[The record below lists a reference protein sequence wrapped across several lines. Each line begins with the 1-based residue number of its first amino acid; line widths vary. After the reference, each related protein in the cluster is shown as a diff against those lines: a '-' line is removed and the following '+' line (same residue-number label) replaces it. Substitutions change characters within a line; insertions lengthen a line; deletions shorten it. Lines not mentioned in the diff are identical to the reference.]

1 MNPKRDTVRVIAF
14 MSTAAAALTVIVILF
29 LCWPQLCWPR
39 LCWPQLFWPPWELE
53 FLGEADFD
61 GQPIPPPGPVTT
73 GGQATYIGVMTFT
86 NINRDRVV
94 ELLPSGFQLA
104 PRKTTRTPNV
114 HPVILLFGD
123 QTDGASVFPVGPPQ
137 PSGVHYSEMILAVPF
152 VQKTGGSGWHTYII
166 RMYLDNAGAVVAGEA
181 FGYQKEPAW
190 IEWTGDYA
198 RIWKS
203 SLLGDQDLLEGNFS
217 WGAQWYDGND
227 ALTTIPNFQDMVNIM
242 TTRLLGRTG
251 GNSICSHFEWNLDQA
266 KVARAETS
274 YTMKTPFRSG
284 MSAWPGL
291 SPFENVKDGAVVV
304 RGMRWS
310 LATLPPPII
319 PC

>member
-1 MNPKRDTVRVIAF
+1 
-14 MSTAAAALTVIVILF
+14 
-29 LCWPQLCWPR
+29 
-39 LCWPQLFWPPWELE
+39 
-53 FLGEADFD
+53 
-61 GQPIPPPGPVTT
+61 
-73 GGQATYIGVMTFT
+73 MTFT
-86 NINRDRVV
+86 NIDRDRVA

-123 QTDGASVFPVGPPQ
+123 QTDGASVLPVVPLLPVVPPQ

-152 VQKTGGSGWHTYII
+152 VRKTGGSGWHTYII
-166 RMYLDNAGAVVAGEA
+166 RMYLDNQVAVAAGLAY
-181 FGYQKEPAW
+181 GYQKEPAW

-198 RIWKS
+198 RIWNS
-203 SLLGDQDLLEGNFS
+203 NPLDGQDLLEGNFS

-227 ALTTIPNFQDMVNIM
+227 ALQTIPNFQDMVNIM

-251 GNSICSHFEWNLDQA
+251 SGPGSQSICSHFEWNLDQA

-274 YTMKTPFRSG
+274 YTMKAPFRSG
-284 MSAWPGL
+284 MSAWTGL
-291 SPFENVKDGAVVV
+291 SPFENVNDGAVVV
-304 RGMRWS
+304 RGMRWR
-310 LATLPPPII
+310 LATLPI

>member
-1 MNPKRDTVRVIAF
+1 MNPKWNTVRVIAF
-14 MSTAAAALTVIVILF
+14 MSMAAAALTVIVVLF
-29 LCWPQLCWPR
+29 L
-39 LCWPQLFWPPWELE
+39 WPQLFWPQWESE

-61 GQPIPPPGPVTT
+61 GHPIPSPGPVTT
-73 GGQATYIGVMTFT
+73 GGQATYIGVLTFT
-86 NINRDRVV
+86 NIDRDRVA

-123 QTDGASVFPVGPPQ
+123 QTDGASVLPVVPPQ
-137 PSGVHYSEMILAVPF
+137 PSGFHYSEMIFAVPF
-152 VQKTGGSGWHTYII
+152 VQQTGQPGWHTFIV
-166 RMYLDNAGAVVAGEA
+166 RMYLDNIATTIAGLA
-181 FGYQKEPAW
+181 FGYQKEHAW

-198 RIWKS
+198 RIWNS
-203 SLLGDQDLLEGNFS
+203 NPLDGHEILEGNFS

-227 ALTTIPNFQDMVNIM
+227 ALQTIPNFQDMVNIM

-266 KVARAETS
+266 KVARAKTS
-274 YTMKTPFRSG
+274 YTMKAPFRSG

-291 SPFENVKDGAVVV
+291 PPFKNVKDGAVVV
-304 RGMRWS
+304 RGMRWR
-310 LATLPPPII
+310 LATQPI